1 MITEDQLEQQCLDWF
16 QSQGYSYVC
25 GYDIAPDGSSPER
38 EDYHQVVLK
47 QRLLNQLAI
56 INPELPIEALE
67 SVAKTVSTPDSVILI
82 KSNQQF
88 HKWLIEGVPVEYTGT
103 LDDGSTGS
111 KHTHVQLIDFAN
123 VSNNEFLVVNQ
134 FTITGVKGN
143 RRPDVVVFINGL
155 PISVIEL
162 KNPADEH
169 ADIWNAFNQLQ
180 TYKDEISDLFVF
192 NESLI
197 VSDGWI
203 ARVGSLTASKERF
216 LPWKTIKHED
226 DKPLLEFQLE
236 TMIRGFFD
244 QVMLL
249 DYIRYFVLFENDG
262 DKVIKKIAGYHQFHA
277 VREAVKATVIAA
289 NPLAEV
295 VGERR
300 ATYGS
305 KVEAGSGKAGVV
317 WHTQGSGKS
326 ISMVCYASKLLQQPE
341 MNNPTLVIVTDRNDL
356 DGQLFNTFGMAQE
369 TLKQLPE
376 QASDR
381 DSLRDLLLS
390 RQSGGIIFTT
400 IQKFALVA
408 SELEHPELSSRSN
421 IVVVSDEAH
430 RSQYGNKARLADV
443 KNEAGEVASQKY
455 VFGYSKYMRDALPNA
470 TFIGFTGTPI
480 TMDDKDTRAVFGD
493 YVSIYDIQDAVDD
506 GATVP
511 IYYESRLAK
520 LDIRQDEIEA
530 LNDDIDEVLED
541 EEETDA
547 REKAKSQWAALEKLV
562 GSKPR
567 VEQVAKDL
575 VAHYESRTSAFP
587 GKAMIV
593 GMSRDI
599 CVDIYSAI
607 VAIRP
612 DWHDD
617 DTAKGT
623 IKVVMTG
630 SASDKAA
637 LQPHIHDKKTK
648 KLFETRFKDTQDPLK
663 LVIVR
668 DMWLTGFDAPCCH
681 TMYIDKPMKGHN
693 LMQAIARV
701 NRVFKDKAGGL
712 VVDYIGI
719 ASELKNALKTY
730 TNSQGKG
737 QPTVDTAE
745 AFAVL
750 TEKVDVIRSMFVT
763 PVDGSTFDYIND
775 FEAKALQL
783 LPRAVNHISGLTNA
797 KGERDG
803 KRRFLDV
810 TASLTKAFSLC
821 NTLDAVS
828 EYRTEIAFYAAI
840 KTAFMKHSTVDK
852 KRTDEERNSA
862 FKQIIDNAV
871 IAEGVDDIFS
881 MVGLDKPNIGLLS
894 PEFLEDVKNMPQKN
908 LAVELLEKLLK
919 DEVKARMKTDV
930 VQEKKY
936 SDRINATLLKY
947 HNRGIETAQV
957 IEELIQWAKEMAAD
971 AEMADKLNLSV
982 DEIAFYRALIMNEES
997 VRILG
1002 DDTLRNLAIELT
1014 NQLRKSAT
1022 VDWQK
1027 RDSVRAR
1034 MRNLVRRLLRR
1045 FKYPPDGSDEA
1056 IKLILAQADG
1066 LAEMWSERREPS
1078 SYTESDIIKL
1088 VFNKL
1093 YQNGDIYSVTHKI
1106 PSIPS
1111 VSSVEMQMMKC
1122 ITVGGHFGSKGGT
1135 YIKLPALLSMLHSI
1149 MTADGVLGE
1158 LVGIS
1163 IGALVP
1169 LNCISLICSKVFG
1182 TKIMLTPED
1191 CLVLTSFPDKTVR
1204 TIDELLQ
1211 NTAKNADYLGVR
1223 RLNEEDLDV
1232 VLSQLH
1238 SNGLLEPLG
1247 EDTWEIKD
1255 KIITAL

>member
-1 MITEDQLEQQCLDWF
+1 MITEDQLEQQCLEWF
-16 QSQGYSYVC
+16 QSQGYSFAC

-47 QRLLNQLAI
+47 QRLLNQLSV
-56 INPELPIEALE
+56 INPTLPLTALE
-67 SVAKTVSTPDSVILI
+67 SVVNTVSKPDSLVLI
-82 KSNQQF
+82 KSNRQF

-103 LDDGSTGS
+103 QSDGTTGS
-111 KHTHVQLIDFAN
+111 LHTHVQLFDFN
-123 VSNNEFLVVNQ
+123 NTTNNEFLVVNQ
-134 FTITGVKGN
+134 FTITGTKGN

-236 TMIRGFFD
+236 TMVRGYFD
-244 QVMLL
+244 QEMLL

-262 DKVIKKIAGYHQFHA
+262 DNIIKKIAGYHQFHA
-277 VREAVKATVIAA
+277 VREAVKATVVAA
-289 NPLAEV
+289 NSAEGV
-295 VGERR
+295 SERR

-326 ISMVCYASKLLQQPE
+326 ISMVCYASKLLQQAE

-356 DGQLFNTFGMAQE
+356 DGQLFNTFCMAQE
-369 TLKQLPE
+369 TLKQMPQ
-376 QASDR
+376 QANDR
-381 DSLRDLLLS
+381 DSLRELLLS

-400 IQKFALVA
+400 IQKFALLA
-408 SELEHPELSSRSN
+408 KELEHPVLSDRGN
-421 IVVVSDEAH
+421 IIVVSDEAH
-430 RSQYGNKARLADV
+430 RSQYGNKARLVDV
-443 KNEAGEVASQKY
+443 KNDEGEVISQKY
-455 VFGYSKYMRDALPNA
+455 VYGYSKYMRDALPYA

-480 TMDDKDTRAVFGD
+480 AMDDKDTRAVFGD

-520 LDIRQDEIEA
+520 LEINQEQIEA
-530 LNDDIDEVLED
+530 LNDDVDEVLED
-541 EEETDA
+541 EEETNI
-547 REKAKSQWAALEKLV
+547 REKTKSKWAALEKLV
-562 GSKPR
+562 GSQPR
-567 VEQVAKDL
+567 VEQIAKDL
-575 VAHYESRTSAFP
+575 VSHFEARTSTFP

-599 CVDIYSAI
+599 CVDIYNAI

-612 DWHDD
+612 DWHSD
-617 DTAKGT
+617 DTAKGI

-648 KLFETRFKDTQDPLK
+648 KLFESRFKDIEDPLK

-750 TEKVDVIRSMFVT
+750 AEKIDVIRGMFAT
-763 PVDGSTFDYIND
+763 PVDGDTFDYIDD
-775 FEAKALQL
+775 FESKALQL
-783 LPRAVNHISGLTNA
+783 LPGAVNHISGLTNT
-797 KGERDG
+797 KGEREG

-810 TASLTKAFSLC
+810 MASLTKAFSLC

-828 EYRTEIAFYAAI
+828 EYRTEIAFYSAI
-840 KTAFMKHSTVDK
+840 KTAFMKHTKVDK
-852 KRTDEERNSA
+852 KRSDEDRNSA
-862 FKQIIDNAV
+862 FKQIIDNAI
-871 IAEGVDDIFS
+871 IAEGVDDIFA

-894 PEFLEDVKNMPQKN
+894 EEFLEDVKNMPQKN
-908 LAVELLEKLLK
+908 LAVELLEKLLR
-919 DEVKARMKTDV
+919 DEIKARMKNDV
-930 VQEKKY
+930 VLEKKY
-936 SDRINATLLKY
+936 SDRIMATLLKY

-971 AEMADKLNLSV
+971 SEMADKLNLSA
-982 DEIAFYRALIMNEES
+982 DEIAFYRALVVNEES
-997 VRILG
+997 VRELG
-1002 DDTLRNLAIELT
+1002 DDTLRQLAIALT
-1014 NQLRKSAT
+1014 AELRKSAT

-1034 MRNLVRRLLRR
+1034 MRNLVRRLLRKW
-1045 FKYPPDGSDEA
+1045 KYPPDKSSEA
-1056 IKLILAQADG
+1056 IELILAQAEV
-1066 LAEMWSERREPS
+1066 LADSWA
-1078 SYTESDIIKL
+1078 T
-1088 VFNKL
+1088 
-1093 YQNGDIYSVTHKI
+1093 
-1106 PSIPS
+1106 
-1111 VSSVEMQMMKC
+1111 
-1122 ITVGGHFGSKGGT
+1122 
-1135 YIKLPALLSMLHSI
+1135 
-1149 MTADGVLGE
+1149 
-1158 LVGIS
+1158 
-1163 IGALVP
+1163 
-1169 LNCISLICSKVFG
+1169 
-1182 TKIMLTPED
+1182 
-1191 CLVLTSFPDKTVR
+1191 
-1204 TIDELLQ
+1204 
-1211 NTAKNADYLGVR
+1211 
-1223 RLNEEDLDV
+1223 
-1232 VLSQLH
+1232 
-1238 SNGLLEPLG
+1238 
-1247 EDTWEIKD
+1247 
-1255 KIITAL
+1255 